1 MGKVPASI
9 INGVNSIGGVIKRK
23 RALSAVIAS
32 VVVVLAG
39 IIIFRGAGSA
49 SGEYQVDTAKKG
61 DITSTITASGKVEPV
76 DTISLSFKNSEI
88 IKAIHVR
95 AGDRV
100 TVGQLLAEQEND
112 NLKAQLIQA
121 EAGLKSAQA
130 KFNLLVNG
138 PRQEE
143 LAKVESDVKM
153 AQVSYNMAKEK
164 LERYKVLQGAGA
176 ISQSDFD
183 SVNMEFVNAEGKLTQ
198 SEASL
203 KLLQD
208 GNRAED
214 IASAG
219 ASVESSSAQLQMA
232 QKDFEGAVM
241 TSPIE
246 GIVSAV
252 SGAVGQRATANNNNT
267 TGGGFITIISEALQV
282 RAQVNE
288 ADIGKTAV
296 GQKVEFMVNSFPD
309 KKFNGKVISISPQ
322 AYTESNVQIYDV
334 VIQTDEKYSQLK
346 AGMPADVNIIV
357 DRHEKVVTIPKGAV
371 NFAVTYMNKMKLTA
385 GGVEGGASAGGGRN
399 RNNDDGNALNPGEK
413 RAFVLALDGSGN
425 PVPRQVVLGL
435 SDMRSY
441 EVVKGLE
448 EGDKVVLGSSST
460 PSSSS
465 QGNVPFMG
473 GPRGGSNV
481 RH

>member
-1 MGKVPASI
+1 MGKVPATV
-9 INGVNSIGGVIKRK
+9 INGFNAISSVIKRRK
-23 RALSAVIAS
+23 VLSAGIAAVI
-32 VVVVLAG
+32 VLLAG
-39 IIIFRGAGSA
+39 FIIFRGAGSA
-49 SGEYQVDTAKKG
+49 SGEYQVDTAQKG

-95 AGDRV
+95 AGDHV
-100 TVGQLLAEQEND
+100 TVGQPLAEQENE

-121 EAGLKSAQA
+121 GASLKSAQA
-130 KFNLLVNG
+130 KYDLLVSG

-143 LAKVESDVKM
+143 LAKAGADVKM
-153 AQVSYNMAKEK
+153 ARVSYDIAKEN
-164 LERYKVLQGAGA
+164 LERYKELQGVGA

-183 SVNMEFVNAEGKLTQ
+183 KANMDFVNAEGKLTQ
-198 SEASL
+198 SEESL
-203 KLLQD
+203 KLLQA
-208 GNRAED
+208 GNRTED

-219 ASVESSSAQLQMA
+219 ASVESSRAQLLMS

-241 TSPIE
+241 TSPID

-267 TGGGFITIISEALQV
+267 SGGGFITIISEALQV

-288 ADIGKTAV
+288 ADIGRTAL
-296 GQKVEFMVNSFPD
+296 GQKVEFTVNSFPD
-309 KKFNGKVISISPQ
+309 KKFKGKVISISPQ

-334 VIQTDEKYSQLK
+334 IIQTDEKYSELK

-357 DRHEKVVTIPKGAV
+357 DRHEKVVAIPKGAV
-371 NFAVTYMNKMKLTA
+371 NYAVTYMNKMKLTA
-385 GGVEGGASAGGGRN
+385 GGGDGSTPAGGGRDKN
-399 RNNDDGNALNPGEK
+399 KNAGNELNPGEQS
-413 RAFVLALDGSGN
+413 AFVLVLDGSGN
-425 PVPRQVVLGL
+425 PVPRRVALGL

-448 EGDKVVLGSSST
+448 EGEKVVLGSSGT
-460 PSSSS
+460 PSASS

-473 GPRGGSNV
+473 APRGGSNV
-481 RH
+481 RR